1 MNKNDTLKAEFPSLS
16 ANEGFARS
24 CVACFLARL
33 DPTLDELNDVK
44 TAVSEAVTNCIV
56 HAYPGSV
63 GPVVLRCRILSDS
76 EAEISVKDHGV
87 GIEDLDRAMEP
98 LYTTGDPAER
108 AGMGFSIMESFSD
121 KLRVR
126 STPGKGTTVVLRKRF
141 RGRQPYERHR

>member
-63 GPVVLRCRILSDS
+63 GPVVLRCRVLSEN

-87 GIEDLDRAMEP
+87 GIEDLAEVERKVTVLMGDKVEP
-98 LYTTGDPAER
+98 RREYISRYANFNKEDNFVPVTGE
-108 AGMGFSIMESFSD
+108 
-121 KLRVR
+121 
-126 STPGKGTTVVLRKRF
+126 
-141 RGRQPYERHR
+141 